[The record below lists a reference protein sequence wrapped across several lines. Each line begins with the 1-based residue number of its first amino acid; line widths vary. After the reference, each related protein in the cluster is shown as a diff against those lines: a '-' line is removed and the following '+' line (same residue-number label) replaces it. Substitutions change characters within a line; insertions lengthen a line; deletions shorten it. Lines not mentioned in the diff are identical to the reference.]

1 MPVPRATRDPEGM
14 ATAAHPSAP
23 SSEDLLARAV
33 LAPSSHNTQPWRFTV
48 HGGRIRLHAD
58 RSRALPVNDPQDR
71 ELTISCG
78 AALLNLRIAATFAGA
93 DARVELLPDAGDPD
107 LLAEVDVVPGETR
120 SPEADRLFRAI
131 PDRHTHR
138 APFARRPV
146 AVALAEALEHAAG
159 TEGAQLARLDPD
171 ERQALA
177 ELVAEGDR
185 EQFDDP
191 RWRRELA
198 VWLHPRRSGDGL
210 VQGAPLIARWVI
222 RHVDLGR
229 RTGDSDAALVLGAPL
244 VAVLDTPGDDVAS
257 WLVVGQALQRVLLT
271 AAAEGVQAGFLNQPV
286 QVAHLRPQLARA
298 IGRASRHPQVV
309 LRLGHPAGEV
319 SRAPRRPLGDVV
331 GP

>member
-1 MPVPRATRDPEGM
+1 MVTATQPWTP
-14 ATAAHPSAP
+14 AT
-23 SSEDLLARAV
+23 EDLLARAV
-33 LAPSSHNTQPWRFTV
+33 LAPSSHNTQPWRFTA
-48 HGGRIRLHAD
+48 HGRRIRLYAD

-93 DARVELLPDAGDPD
+93 AARVELLPDPGDPD
-107 LLAEVDVVPGETR
+107 LLAEVDVIPGEAR
-120 SPEADRLFRAI
+120 SAEANRLFRAI
-131 PDRHTHR
+131 PERHTHR
-138 APFARRPV
+138 APFAAGPV
-146 AVALAEALEHAAG
+146 PVALADALERAAEA
-159 TEGAQLARLDPD
+159 EGAELARLDAD
-171 ERQALA
+171 ERLALA

-185 EQFDDP
+185 EQFSDP

-229 RTGDSDAALVLGAPL
+229 RTGESDAALALAAPL
-244 VAVLDTPGDDVAS
+244 VAVLDTPGDHVTS
-257 WLVVGQALQRVLLT
+257 WIAAGQALQRVLLT
-271 AAAEGVQAGFLNQPV
+271 ASAEGIQASFLNQPV

-298 IGRASRHPQVV
+298 IGRGSRHPQVV

-319 SRAPRRPLGDVV
+319 PRAPRRPLAAVV
-331 GP
+331 GS